1 MSALDSTHD
10 HTEELVG
17 ALERSVHLLT
27 RPSLKRL
34 VARILHEPEGLG
46 DEFEAAMEVA
56 EEASLA
62 PGGGAPPGGEAP

>member
-10 HTEELVG
+10 HTEELIG

-34 VARILHEPEGLG
+34 VARILHVPEGLG
-46 DEFEAAMEVA
+46 DEFEAVVEVA